1 MSARTVKKLRVGVLA
16 SGRGSN
22 LQAIIDAIEAG
33 RLDAQLVLV
42 LSNKQDAVALERA
55 RKHGLTDVFL
65 DPKPFAGQS
74 DSREAY
80 DRAVLNVLRKQDVEL
95 VLLAG
100 YMKIVTPVL
109 VKAYEN
115 RTEPNEESWNVHV
128 VMRPNARQ
136 PHNGPPHR
144 ISCPSSGRHR
154 GAPRTDESGR
164 TPIPRSPEIMSN
176 GGVKPMD
183 TPPTLAMGSQPALNQ
198 SVHPLRSKGFWVTE
212 ALLVWICV
220 SLTPGWTMWREGNR
234 ITGPIVTV
242 RHTTGSNDWVTVQD
256 PATELLYTA
265 LMTGH
270 SHHLED
276 RATVIVHPTDPSMVK
291 TPNAVNEKV
300 GFLCACVV
308 LAIALPVA
316 AVVGHRRRRS
326 T

>member
-115 RTEPNEESWNVHV
+115 RMMNIHPSLLPSFPGLDVQKKALDHGVKFSGCTVHFVTEGVDEGPIIIQAAVPILEGDTPETLAARILVEEHKIYPKAVQLYAEGKLKVDGRVVHV
-128 VMRPNARQ
+128 
-136 PHNGPPHR
+136 
-144 ISCPSSGRHR
+144 SG
-154 GAPRTDESGR
+154 ASG
-164 TPIPRSPEIMSN
+164 
-176 GGVKPMD
+176 
-183 TPPTLAMGSQPALNQ
+183 
-198 SVHPLRSKGFWVTE
+198 
-212 ALLVWICV
+212 
-220 SLTPGWTMWREGNR
+220 
-234 ITGPIVTV
+234 
-242 RHTTGSNDWVTVQD
+242 
-256 PATELLYTA
+256 
-265 LMTGH
+265 
-270 SHHLED
+270 
-276 RATVIVHPTDPSMVK
+276 
-291 TPNAVNEKV
+291 
-300 GFLCACVV
+300 
-308 LAIALPVA
+308 
-316 AVVGHRRRRS
+316 
-326 T
+326 